1 MQYIMTT
8 DKFDIDIIEQTLEK
22 YYNGAST
29 LAEEQMLLEYFT
41 STSEIPNKFHNDRD
55 IFIAIKE
62 ATNDTTQIPKN
73 LEDDIINM
81 IDRLAIKEKHQIF
94 KRNLFIRVASIAA
107 SLLIISAVA
116 WNIFKP
122 ANAPQEITSPELA
135 YAETVR
141 ALTLVS
147 TNLNKANG
155 GIITTN
161 NAINNINNDLNSL
174 LK

>member
-1 MQYIMTT
+1 MTT

-22 YYNGAST
+22 YYNGTST
-29 LAEEQMLLEYFT
+29 LDEEQMLLEYFT

-55 IFIAIKE
+55 IFIAINKE
-62 ATNDTTQIPKN
+62 VNDTVEIPPN
-73 LEDDIINM
+73 LENDIIST
-81 IDRLAIKEKHQIF
+81 IDRLAIKEKHRIF
-94 KRNLFIRVASIAA
+94 KRNLFIRATSIAA
-107 SLLIISAVA
+107 SLLIVTAIA

-122 ANAPQEITSPELA
+122 TNAPREVTNPELA

-155 GIITTN
+155 GIISTN
-161 NAINNINNDLNSL
+161 NTINDINNNINSL